1 MTRPEQLP
9 EYLRVVV
16 ATFIQREADLPP
28 GILVTVTRVEVPG
41 HRRNAA
47 VWVSV
52 LPEEQ
57 TDTVL
62 KRLRE
67 ILYDLQ
73 GEVNRKVT
81 SLPVPRIH
89 FRVDTGPARSA
100 RIDELSQQL

>member
-9 EYLRVVV
+9 EYLRVIV
-16 ATFIQREADLPP
+16 AMFIQREADLPP
-28 GILVTVTRVEVPG
+28 GTLVTVTRVEVSP
-41 HRRNAA
+41 HRRNAT
-47 VWVSV
+47 VWVSI
-52 LPEEQ
+52 LPDEQ
-57 TDTVL
+57 TDMVL

-73 GEVNRKVT
+73 GEVNKQVQ

-89 FRVDTGPARSA
+89 FRVDTGPAHSA